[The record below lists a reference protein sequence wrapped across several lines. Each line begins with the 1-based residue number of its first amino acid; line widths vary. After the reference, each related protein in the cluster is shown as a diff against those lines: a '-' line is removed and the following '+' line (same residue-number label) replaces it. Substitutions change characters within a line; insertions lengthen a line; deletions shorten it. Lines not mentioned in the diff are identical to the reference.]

1 MKITIIVGGRFHAF
15 DLACQ
20 LQKKKINFRLITSY
34 PKFIVKKFHILIK
47 NVDTIFIK
55 EFLKRFFDK
64 VPYFNKILDYNYWIN
79 NFFSLRASSL
89 VDYSNTNIL
98 IGWSGFSYY
107 SFKKAKRF
115 NCIKVLERGSSHILY
130 QYKVLKE
137 EYKRLNLT
145 SYLPSKKT
153 IETEL
158 KEYELAD
165 YICVPSEFARKT
177 FIEKGFSKKKIIK
190 TPYGVDIKNFSPDFK
205 KDKSFDINKKFTI
218 ISVGSISVR
227 KGSIYLLRAF
237 KELSLLNAELIFVGP
252 IDNDL
257 KVMLSKYSSMKN
269 IKFYNK
275 RPQSKLKEFYNKA
288 DVFVLF
294 SVEEGLSMVQIQA
307 MACGLPVICTYNTGG
322 SEIVDDG
329 INGFVLPI
337 RNLKL
342 LKKKI
347 LLLYNSPDLLIK
359 MKRKAYNK
367 AKKFMSWDVYGKKMV
382 TFYEKII

>member
-15 DLACQ
+15 DLAYQ
-20 LQKKKINFRLITSY
+20 LQKKKINFKLITSY
-34 PKFIVKKFHILIK
+34 PKFIVKKFHLFTS

-55 EFLKRFFDK
+55 ELLKRFFERI
-64 VPYFNKILDYNYWIN
+64 PFLNKIFDYNYWIN
-79 NFFSLRASSL
+79 NFFSLRASKL
-89 VDYSNTNIL
+89 VNYRNTNIL
-98 IGWSGFSYY
+98 VGWSGFSYY
-107 SFKKAKRF
+107 SFKKAKKS

-130 QYKVLKE
+130 QSKILKE

-190 TPYGVDIKNFSPDFK
+190 TPYGVDIKNFSPNFK
-205 KDKSFDINKKFTI
+205 KRKSFSVNKKFTI
-218 ISVGSISVR
+218 MSTGSISVR

-237 KELSLLNAELIFVGP
+237 KELNLLNAELIFVGP
-252 IDNDL
+252 VDNDL
-257 KVMLSKYSSMKN
+257 KVMLSEYTSIKN

-275 RPQSKLKEFYNKA
+275 QPQSKLKKFYNKA

-322 SEIVDDG
+322 SEIIDNG

-337 RNLKL
+337 RNIEL

-347 LLLYNSPDLLIK
+347 LLLYNNRDLLKK
-359 MKRKAYNK
+359 MKRKAYDK
-367 AKKFMSWDVYGKKMV
+367 AKNFMSWDLYGKKMI
-382 TFYEKII
+382 TFYKKII